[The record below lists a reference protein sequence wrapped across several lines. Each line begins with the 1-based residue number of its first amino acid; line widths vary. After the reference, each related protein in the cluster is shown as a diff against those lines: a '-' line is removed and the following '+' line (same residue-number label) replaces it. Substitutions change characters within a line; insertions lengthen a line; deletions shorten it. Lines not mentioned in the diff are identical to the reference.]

1 MYEKAPENINV
12 SFPVT
17 GGVIADYN
25 NMQTMVQE
33 LLEKNVKGHVKGS
46 EFIIAVPTDITEVEK
61 KAFYDLFFKSKMKP
75 KSVLSVSYTHLQ
87 KR

>member
-1 MYEKAPENINV
+1 
-12 SFPVT
+12 
-17 GGVIADYN
+17 
-25 NMQTMVQE
+25 MVQE

-75 KSVLSVSYTHLQ
+75 KSVFCVINRLRMQLDLVWM
-87 KR
+87 